1 MTFKDCYGSFKA
13 YQKDCAERAIKE
25 LKKGSYYSVAVC
37 KTINLFER
45 AEYMMNKEEKKAK
58 QELIEAIER
67 LQRVVDGKENDPLYF
82 LYWEHLKDTE
92 IPSWREI
99 I

>member
-1 MTFKDCYGSFKA
+1 MTFKDYYGSFEA

-25 LKKGSYYSVAVC
+25 LKKGGYYSVAVC

-58 QELIEAIER
+58 RELIEAIER
-67 LQRVVDGKENDPLYF
+67 Y
-82 LYWEHLKDTE
+82 
-92 IPSWREI
+92 REWSMERKMTRCI
-99 I
+99 FCIGNT